1 MPFIDHVAARR
12 LTDLR
17 EAAGHS
23 PESLALAI
31 RDAAGRN
38 AWGERGTVDAHTIR
52 RIEREGHVPG
62 VRVRFVVA
70 HFFDL
75 PPHRLWQSRNKM
87 AVGS

>member
-12 LTDLR
+12 LADLR

-31 RDAAGRN
+31 REAAEGN
-38 AWGERGTVDAHTIR
+38 AWGERGTAHTIR

-70 HFFDL
+70 HFFGL
-75 PPHRLWQSRNKM
+75 PPHKMWQSRNKA
-87 AVGS
+87 AVGP